1 MVAAEGTDNREEKK
15 VMKNINSA
23 LDIALKNLDGTLAK
37 KRKNVAVQL
46 PLWEEGK
53 RGTPNSFL
61 RSSLFAAIQGKD
73 RYLTKNEV
81 LYAQKGITVK
91 YSGERLN
98 QEDLTLW
105 ETLVHLS
112 RESPLGD
119 ECDFTGYGILKAMRI
134 PTGGNNR
141 KRLREGITRLI
152 ACAVEITHGDK
163 QYIGTLI
170 EGAKRDKEENIYY
183 LRLNHELIYLYGDAQ
198 YTAIDWEQ
206 RLELRRK
213 PLAQALHAFYSTHR
227 DPYPVKLETL
237 HQLIGS
243 RNNGLRGFKQKV
255 KTALNALVTIGFLQ
269 SYQIEGDLVSV
280 KRAQNLLITTK

>member
-1 MVAAEGTDNREEKK
+1 MQH
-15 VMKNINSA
+15 INSA

-105 ETLVHLS
+105 ETLAHLA
-112 RESPLGD
+112 RESPLGT
-119 ECDFTGYGILKAMRI
+119 ECSFTGYGILKAMRI

-141 KRLREGITRLI
+141 KRLHEGITRL
-152 ACAVEITHGDK
+152 AGAMVEITHADR
-163 QYIGTLI
+163 QYFGTLI
-170 EGAKRDKEENIYY
+170 ECGKRDKEENIYY
-183 LRLNHELIYLYGDAQ
+183 LRLNHELIYLYGDTK

-227 DPYPVKLETL
+227 EPYPVKLETL

-243 RNNGLRGFKQKV
+243 RNSEFRSFKRQV
-255 KTALNALVTIGFLQ
+255 KIALEVLVAIGFLQ

-280 KRAQNLLITTK
+280 RRAQTLLNNVIA